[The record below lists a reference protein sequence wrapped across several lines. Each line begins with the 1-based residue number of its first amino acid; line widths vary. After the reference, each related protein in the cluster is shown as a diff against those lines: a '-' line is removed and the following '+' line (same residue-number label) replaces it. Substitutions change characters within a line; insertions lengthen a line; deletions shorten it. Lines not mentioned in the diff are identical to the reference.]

1 MFPHWFQLRHFLAL
15 FFPLLLTQMAQVGT
29 SVFSSIFSGQAGTID
44 LAGVAV
50 AVNIWYP
57 VFAGLC
63 GIFFG
68 ISPIIAQLR
77 GAQKTEEIPTYI
89 MQSLYLSLGF
99 TAVIFLAGAFLLPPF
114 LDFMGLDAPVRYIA
128 WEYLKALAL
137 GLVPICLQATMR
149 YIVDAHGKTHV
160 SMAILVTNLVLTII
174 LFRLLIFG
182 AGPIPALGGI
192 G

>member
-1 MFPHWFQLRHFLAL
+1 MFPHLFQLRHFLVL

-29 SVFSSIFSGQAGTID
+29 AVFSSIFSGRAGTID

-77 GAQKTEEIPTYI
+77 GAKKTEEIPMYI

-99 TAVIFLAGAFLLPPF
+99 TIVLFLAGALLLPPF
-114 LDFMGLDAPVRYIA
+114 LDFMGLDTPVRYIA

-149 YIVDAHGKTHV
+149 YIVDAHGKTHYGKISSSV
-160 SMAILVTNLVLTII
+160 LVN
-174 LFRLLIFG
+174 
-182 AGPIPALGGI
+182 
-192 G
+192 